1 MFRSKKIAVLVA
13 GAVAALALGS
23 FAFAA
28 IPDGGGVIH
37 ACYSTSTGAVR
48 VTDTATNAPKGCSSK
63 ETALDWNQQGPKG
76 DRGPSNAFAAD
87 GSATLTP
94 NTSTIVATRTVPPG
108 TYAVSGKV
116 VLKATGANVP
126 LTTVVCSLSA
136 GTNNGSSA
144 DYAYGTVWSDGSGN
158 DIETTLPLENDNTA
172 NWLANGGSVT
182 LRCTSPRTVDAF
194 GAKITAIQV
203 ETLDLQ

>member
-13 GAVAALALGS
+13 GAVGVLALGS

-28 IPDGGGVIH
+28 IPDGGVIH

-48 VTDTATNAPKGCSSK
+48 VTDTATNMPKGCSSK

-76 DRGPSNAFAAD
+76 DRGPSNAYAAH

-116 VLKATGANVP
+116 VLKASGANVP
-126 LTTVVCSLSA
+126 LTTVACSL
-136 GTNNGSSA
+136 GTSGGNSGTA
-144 DYAYGTVWSDGSGN
+144 DYAYGTVWSDASGN
-158 DIETTLPLENDNTA
+158 GIDTTLPLENDNTSQT
-172 NWLANGGSVT
+172 LVHGGSVS
-182 LRCTSPRTVDAF
+182 LRCTSPHAVEAF
-194 GAKITAIQV
+194 GAQITAIQV
-203 ETLDLQ
+203 ESLDNQ

>member
-1 MFRSKKIAVLVA
+1 MFRSKKTAVLVA

-48 VTDTATNAPKGCSSK
+48 VTDTATNVPKGCSSK

-76 DRGPSNAFAAD
+76 DRGPSNAYAAD
-87 GSATLTP
+87 GGATLTP
-94 NTSTIVATRTVPPG
+94 NTSTIVATRTIPPG

-116 VLKATGANVP
+116 VLKASGANVP
-126 LTTVVCSLSA
+126 LTSDAASA
-136 GTNNGSSA
+136 PARTTAQVPTTRTAPSGRTEVATTSRPRFRSRTTTPRAGSQ
-144 DYAYGTVWSDGSGN
+144 
-158 DIETTLPLENDNTA
+158 TA
-172 NWLANGGSVT
+172 A
-182 LRCTSPRTVDAF
+182 P
-194 GAKITAIQV
+194 
-203 ETLDLQ
+203 

>member
-1 MFRSKKIAVLVA
+1 MFRSKKIAILVA
-13 GAVAALALGS
+13 GGVAALALGS

-48 VTDTATNAPKGCSSK
+48 VTDTATNMPKGCSSK
-63 ETALDWNQQGPKG
+63 ETALDWNQQGLKG
-76 DRGPSNAFAAD
+76 DRGPSNAYAAH

-116 VLKATGANVP
+116 VLKASGANVP
-126 LTTVVCSLSA
+126 LTTVKCTLIA
-136 GTNNGSSA
+136 NGNNGGSG

-182 LRCTSPRTVDAF
+182 LKCMSPRTVDAF
-194 GAKITAIQV
+194 DAMITAIQV